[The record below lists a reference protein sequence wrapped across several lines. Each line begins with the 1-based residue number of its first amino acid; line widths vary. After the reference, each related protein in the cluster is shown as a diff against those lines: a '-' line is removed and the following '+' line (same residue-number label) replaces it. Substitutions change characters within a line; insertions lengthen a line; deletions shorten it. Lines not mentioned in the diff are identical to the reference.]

1 MTRAATQSKPERP
14 WSVPVS
20 LHDIPEAGRHFA
32 LTADAATRNAIA
44 QAAGLR
50 ALPRLEASF
59 DVTRRG
65 SGGLHLAGRV
75 SATVGQDCVVTLD
88 PIDNQVEEAVDLIF
102 SPAATAPV
110 SEGSRKRVLEVTPD
124 DDAAEVE
131 PLVNDMID
139 LGAIATEFLLLGIDP
154 YPRKP
159 EAVFEAPASQ
169 AEAEH
174 PFAAL
179 ASLRKSDT

>member
-1 MTRAATQSKPERP
+1 MTRAAIQPKPERP

-20 LHDIPEAGRHFA
+20 LHDIPETGRHYD
-32 LTADAATRNAIA
+32 LIADEATRNSIA
-44 QAAGLR
+44 EAAGLR
-50 ALPRLEASF
+50 ALPRFEASF

-65 SGGLHLAGRV
+65 SGGLHLVGRV

-88 PIDNQVEEAVDLIF
+88 PIDNEVEEAVDLIF
-102 SPAATAPV
+102 SPAAASPV

-124 DDAAEVE
+124 DAPEVE
-131 PLVNDMID
+131 PLVNDTID
-139 LGAIATEFLLLGIDP
+139 LGAIASEFLLLGIDP

-169 AEAEH
+169 EEAEH

-179 ASLRKSDT
+179 ASLRKGDT

>member
-1 MTRAATQSKPERP
+1 MQPKPERP

-20 LHDIPEAGRHFA
+20 LHDIPESGRHFGIV
-32 LTADAATRNAIA
+32 ADEATRNTIA

-59 DVTRRG
+59 EVTRRG

-88 PIDNQVEEAVDLIF
+88 PIDNDVEEVIELVFNPGDA
-102 SPAATAPV
+102 APV
-110 SEGSRKRVLEVTPD
+110 SEDSRKRVLEVTAEDVP
-124 DDAAEVE
+124 EVE

-159 EAVFEAPASQ
+159 EAVFVAPASKE
-169 AEAEH
+169 EAQH

-179 ASLRKSDT
+179 ASLRKGDT